1 MARVPIERHGRP
13 RPCEKGHSSAGK
25 DERQRT
31 FRRHTCHCSATD
43 ENTNERAPNQKT
55 SGRNGLCPEE
65 TTKISI
71 LSGRNRF
78 IPDEILIVDDKDKAH
93 WTAASN
99 HAAHVHAYTQKS
111 PASFHWSDSS
121 KNGGY
126 LLSHLVG
133 QYHRR

>member
-1 MARVPIERHGRP
+1 MPRERIAQHP
-13 RPCEKGHSSAGK
+13 S
-25 DERQRT
+25 
-31 FRRHTCHCSATD
+31 
-43 ENTNERAPNQKT
+43 ERAPNAEDNYDTLSPNQKT

-78 IPDEILIVDDKDKAH
+78 KPDGILIVDDKDKAH
-93 WTAASN
+93 RTAASN

>member
-1 MARVPIERHGRP
+1 MT
-13 RPCEKGHSSAGK
+13 EKDTS
-25 DERQRT
+25 
-31 FRRHTCHCSATD
+31 
-43 ENTNERAPNQKT
+43 ENTAGNQDKIQLLSNYLGCSLQDPSALLPIPDDIVAGMRQEAEKVT
-55 SGRNGLCPEE
+55 SGNLS
-65 TTKISI
+65 ISLRI
-71 LSGRNRF
+71 FRIAVVS
-78 IPDEILIVDDKDKAH
+78 
-93 WTAASN
+93 